1 MIHIK
6 QGLILSIILNINLSS
21 ISTIYSIT
29 NNNKDILDTK
39 GSLFQK
45 IILCSSKYIVKTIF
59 SNT

>member
-6 QGLILSIILNINLSS
+6 QGIILSIILNINLS
-21 ISTIYSIT
+21 IYSIT

-45 IILCSSKYIVKTIF
+45 IILCSSKYIEKTIF
-59 SNT
+59 SNK